1 MISYLKGFLAKKEP
15 VNVIIDCGGVGYEV
29 NIPLSTFDKLPS
41 INKEIKLH
49 IHYSFNEMD
58 GVRLFGFF
66 TLDEKELFRQL
77 ISISKVGPKI
87 ALSVL
92 SALSVQDMIRAVQS
106 GDIGLIST
114 VPGIGKK
121 SAERL
126 IIELKDKVGSILTE
140 TILKVAG
147 SVEPDIVREAES
159 ALITL
164 GYKPYEIRKKISE
177 LLKDQKLESTEEII
191 KATIKS
197 LYKKRNI

>member
-1 MISYLKGFLAKKEP
+1 MVF
-15 VNVIIDCGGVGYEV
+15 
-29 NIPLSTFDKLPS
+29 
-41 INKEIKLH
+41 
-49 IHYSFNEMD
+49 
-58 GVRLFGFF
+58 
-66 TLDEKELFRQL
+66 
-77 ISISKVGPKI
+77 
-87 ALSVL
+87 

-126 IIELKDKVGSILTE
+126 IIELKDKVGSIQTE
-140 TILKVAG
+140 SIPKVAG
-147 SVEPDIVREAES
+147 TVEPDIIREAES

-177 LLKDQKLESTEEII
+177 LLKDQKLKSTEEII